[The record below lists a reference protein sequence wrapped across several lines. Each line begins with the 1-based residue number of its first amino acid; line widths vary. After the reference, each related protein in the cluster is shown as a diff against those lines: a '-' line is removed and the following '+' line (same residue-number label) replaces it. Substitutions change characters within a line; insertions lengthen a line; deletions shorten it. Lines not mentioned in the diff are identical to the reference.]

1 MKMLYTTKFKES
13 CVQKYI
19 QNKQKLEESSG
30 GNFKVPD
37 QRKKL
42 RYCSSNIQVK
52 HNMRTNNAI
61 SFVKK

>member
-37 QRKKL
+37 
-42 RYCSSNIQVK
+42 
-52 HNMRTNNAI
+52 
-61 SFVKK
+61 